1 MNRVLGRGQG
11 HSARFAGGVQSKV
24 GMGATVLGLIVV
36 IGSVLVG
43 CQSASSAEDD
53 LVGDWLVT
61 AIRRNPLEFQS
72 CPATNIHL
80 SCGSYDMLRL
90 RPNGSY
96 VATDGDFYPSSG
108 TWWRGQTQL
117 MFRGKSGEELQFNM
131 VINDDI
137 LELSRSIRG
146 DTYTERLRRF

>member
-1 MNRVLGRGQG
+1 MNRVLRRGQG
-11 HSARFAGGVQSKV
+11 HSTPFAGGFPSKV
-24 GMGATVLGLIVV
+24 GMSARLLGLIVV

-53 LVGDWLVT
+53 FVGDWLVT

-72 CPATNIHL
+72 CPATNIQL

-90 RPNGSY
+90 RPNGTY
-96 VATDGDFYPSSG
+96 VATDGDSYPSSG

-117 MFRGKSGEELQFNM
+117 MFRGKSGDEFQFNM
-131 VINDDI
+131 VITDDN